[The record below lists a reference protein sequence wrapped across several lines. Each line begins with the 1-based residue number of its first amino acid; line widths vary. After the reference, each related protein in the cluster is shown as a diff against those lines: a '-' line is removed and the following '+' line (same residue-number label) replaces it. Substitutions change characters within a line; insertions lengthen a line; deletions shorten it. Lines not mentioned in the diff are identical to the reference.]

1 VGTTPKADREQI
13 LADFKAGRLRAL
25 TNANVL
31 TTGFDYPD
39 IDLIAMLRPTMSAS
53 LYVQMAGRGMRV
65 KSHTDHCLVLDFA
78 GVVQAHGPITAVQPP
93 KKAGKGN
100 GEAPVK
106 VCDACNEL
114 VHISAKICPTCD
126 TPFPEPEKPKLEL
139 HHDDIMG
146 VDVQEMTVT
155 EWRWRKHTS
164 RASGKEMLAVSYY
177 GGLSDPLVEE
187 YFPVTHGGYAGEKA
201 VATLGIIASS
211 AGAQLRQGITLDGAA
226 AVMNASRPPAGIT
239 YKRDGKYHRIIGR
252 LWE

>member
-1 VGTTPKADREQI
+1 
-13 LADFKAGRLRAL
+13 
-25 TNANVL
+25 
-31 TTGFDYPD
+31 
-39 IDLIAMLRPTMSAS
+39 
-53 LYVQMAGRGMRV
+53 
-65 KSHTDHCLVLDFA
+65 
-78 GVVQAHGPITAVQPP
+78 
-93 KKAGKGN
+93 
-100 GEAPVK
+100 
-106 VCDACNEL
+106 
-114 VHISAKICPTCD
+114 
-126 TPFPEPEKPKLEL
+126 
-139 HHDDIMG
+139 MG

-226 AVMNASRPPAGIT
+226 AVMNASRPPADIT

-252 LWE
+252 LWG